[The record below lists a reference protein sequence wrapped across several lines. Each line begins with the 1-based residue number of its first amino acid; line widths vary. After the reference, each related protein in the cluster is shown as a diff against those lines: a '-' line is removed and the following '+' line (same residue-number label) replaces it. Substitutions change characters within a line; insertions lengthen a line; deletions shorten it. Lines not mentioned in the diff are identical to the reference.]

1 MLSHRCAFS
10 FDKGM
15 KRALLLIT
23 RIVLYKRGKHAS
35 PAGCDLKPDR
45 DAPAFLAF
53 ITVFDVAI
61 LGSVRHSINPT
72 IHTRPRLSLSI
83 YSFAS
88 SIIGDTCFLCSN
100 RGVS

>member
-23 RIVLYKRGKHAS
+23 RIVLYKRGQHAS

-45 DAPAFLAF
+45 DAPASLAF

-61 LGSVRHSINPT
+61 LGKCQTQYKPN
-72 IHTRPRLSLSI
+72 
-83 YSFAS
+83 YSH
-88 SIIGDTCFLCSN
+88 
-100 RGVS
+100 